1 MTRESTLTPFDLED
15 AREAVKVAGR
25 VQAQVEDDL
34 RDASRKAAEAERAYR
49 QCLAEEIVKL
59 RADGTAATLARDLAR
74 GDKRVAS
81 LAFDRDVARGMLDA
95 VGQAAFRRGAD
106 RRDLSALILWS
117 QKRDLRDDFEGQR
130 EPSVIGGRA

>member
-34 RDASRKAAEAERAYR
+34 RDASRAAAEAERSYR
-49 QCLAEEIVKL
+49 QALAEEVVKL

-74 GDKRVAS
+74 GDKRVAA
-81 LAFDRDVARGMLDA
+81 LAFDRDVAKGMYEA

-106 RRDLSALILWS
+106 RRDLSALIGWS
-117 QKRDLRDDFEGQR
+117 MRRDLSDDFEGQR
-130 EPSVIGGRA
+130 EPSAIGGRA

>member
-1 MTRESTLTPFDLED
+1 MTREYDLNPFDIED

-34 RDASRKAAEAERAYR
+34 AEASEKAAECERAYR
-49 QCLAEEIVKL
+49 QALAQEIVKL

-130 EPSVIGGRA
+130 EPSAIGGRA